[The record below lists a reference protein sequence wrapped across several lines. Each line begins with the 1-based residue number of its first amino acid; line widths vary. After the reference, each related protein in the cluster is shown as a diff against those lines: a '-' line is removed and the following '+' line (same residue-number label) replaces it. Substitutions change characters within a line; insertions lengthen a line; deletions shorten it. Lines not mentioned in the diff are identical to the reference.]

1 MILIYICIESL
12 TTKVDRNQI
21 NNQNMEEPMKKQKFF
36 AVIFTFLIM
45 AFVIINAHADNDLS
59 DDIAAGEEQLNEMQ
73 SLYEEMQKKIDELE
87 VNKENLSSYLASLNQ
102 SHDAA
107 QMLIATYN
115 GQIESKQ
122 ADIDLINQKLVEA
135 ESQKFDQYE
144 AMKLRIQYMYES
156 GDMDIA
162 NVIMSD
168 NSLGDILNQA
178 EYISKILE
186 YDRSKMEDY
195 ENLLLTITVMK
206 NQAETEMKNLNT
218 LKSEQESVINDLS
231 KLMADASSNIKRH
244 QEQISAAE
252 QKALEYEEK
261 IKKQKDS
268 VEELKRE
275 ESRRISESIRES
287 EEASRRQALIDA
299 GQKPEETTA
308 FHYVPQTD
316 DLTKLAAIIYC
327 EAGGEP
333 YEGQLA
339 VGTVVMNR
347 VASPKY
353 GNTIEE
359 VLMQP
364 YQFTPVGSGRY
375 AIALAREP
383 DPSCLK
389 AATEVLINGVRTGK
403 WLYFRT
409 VNNIVKGDVIGNQ
422 VFY

>member
-1 MILIYICIESL
+1 
-12 TTKVDRNQI
+12 
-21 NNQNMEEPMKKQKFF
+21 MKKQKFF
-36 AVIFTFLIM
+36 ALIFTFLM
-45 AFVIINAHADNDLS
+45 LAFAIINAHADNDLS
-59 DDIAAGEEQLNEMQ
+59 DDIAAGEAQLNEMQ
-73 SLYEEMQKKIDELE
+73 SLYDEMQNKIDELE

-107 QMLIATYN
+107 QMLISTYN

-135 ESQKFDQYE
+135 ESQKSDQYE

-156 GDMDIA
+156 GDMDIV

-206 NQAETEMKNLNT
+206 NQAETEMQNLNT
-218 LKSEQESVINDLS
+218 LKSEQESVISDLS
-231 KLMADASSNIKRH
+231 ALMADASSNIKHH

-252 QKALEYEEK
+252 QEALEYEEK

-268 VEELKRE
+268 VEELKQE
-275 ESRRISESIRES
+275 ESRRIAESISESIRES

-375 AIALAREP
+375 AIALAKEP